1 MERCPRLYIG
11 VASLVVSVGWMFGK
25 MPLGSINE
33 LRDDDSHVLAGSQP
47 NARLPRLPQ
56 GSEIELGIAS

>member
-1 MERCPRLYIG
+1 
-11 VASLVVSVGWMFGK
+11 MFGK